1 MIQVN
6 AMGDACPIPLVKTRK
21 AIAELG
27 GPGVVETLVDNEI
40 AVQNLTKMAQQ
51 KGYGLKA
58 EKLGD
63 HAFRVTLQV
72 EAAEKSTD
80 GTEGVKTAESAA
92 AESQAAAAPE
102 GTTSKN
108 QAEAPEACLA
118 PAGGSTS
125 GTVVVISSRRM
136 GEGSPELGETLMKSF
151 LFALTQLETLPQTI
165 LFYNGGAFL
174 TIEGSASL
182 EDLKTLEAQGVE
194 ILTCGTCLNF
204 YGLADQL
211 AVGGVTNMYSIVETL
226 ANAGK
231 VIKP

>member
-1 MIQVN
+1 MCIR
-6 AMGDACPIPLVKTRK
+6 DS
-21 AIAELG
+21 
-27 GPGVVETLVDNEI
+27 
-40 AVQNLTKMAQQ
+40 
-51 KGYGLKA
+51 LKA
-58 EKLGD
+58 ERLGD

-92 AESQAAAAPE
+92 VESQAVAAPE

-108 QAEAPEACLA
+108 QAEAPEACLV

-174 TIEGSASL
+174 TTEGSASL
-182 EDLKTLEAQGVE
+182 EAVSYTHLDVYKRQALGITPEDIGGCKLGALGIPEFGTDFAMQMLIDAQPKCFADLVRIA
-194 ILTCGTCLNF
+194 
-204 YGLADQL
+204 GLAHGTDCL
-211 AVGGVTNMYSIVETL
+211 LYTSRCV
-226 ANAGK
+226 
-231 VIKP
+231 